1 MSRLGQ
7 ALIKALTE
15 CVEAEMK
22 TSSAKAKGRRA
33 AQELKDAL
41 LEWAPDLTSDDII
54 VTSSGDT
61 GEDLKLSPRAREV
74 YPYVFECKNVEKL
87 NVHEAYDQ
95 AVSHWQSRGSKSE
108 EFPILAFKRN
118 NTPMKVVVSL
128 EHYLKLT
135 R

>member
-1 MSRLGQ
+1 
-7 ALIKALTE
+7 
-15 CVEAEMK
+15 MK

-33 AQELKDAL
+33 AAELKEAL
-41 LEWAPDLTSDDII
+41 LSWAPDLVSDDIV

-74 YPYVFECKNVEKL
+74 YPYVFECKNVESL
-87 NVHEAYDQ
+87 NVHAAYDQ
-95 AVSHWQSRGSKSE
+95 AVEHWQKRGAKKE

-118 NTPMKVVVSL
+118 HTDMKIVLTL
-128 EHYLKLT
+128 EHFLKLT